1 MSGPPPRVQLGLLP
15 GFDATGDNL
24 ALVAEADK
32 LAETLVRPARKVSA
46 EREMLAAQG
55 SLAVSVDPPEI
66 QGWREE
72 LGHERPRFGADGVC
86 TAVERWRRLEDGT
99 LGPCP
104 FVTCP
109 RHLLIDSG
117 APIEISGRRYAELML
132 NRAGLPATM
141 GRRPALPAVP
151 TDGEIDAFGLEA
163 LERLDEVPDTCSVEV
178 QQRVSAHDGTVDE
191 DGRLINW
198 TTDEARA
205 NHAEARANHAE
216 AMQVQEIARSMGVSV
231 EEVRLYTLSACD
243 KIGVKLVNGQP
254 LPGDGARIAALLAQV
269 DGRRALASDDDLR
282 TRARRVLEYL
292 GSEVPIGEDLVA
304 AVERVLLTDTSPP
317 PRIRRIE
324 RDAPPP
330 REPTADEIFGGEW

>member
-1 MSGPPPRVQLGLLP
+1 MSGPPPRIQLGLLP
-15 GFDATGDNL
+15 GFEAPADRL
-24 ALVAEADK
+24 ALVAAADD
-32 LAETLVRPARKVSA
+32 LAVELARPAARKVSA
-46 EREMLAAQG
+46 ERELLAAQG
-55 SLAVSVDPPEI
+55 SLAISVDPPEI
-66 QGWREE
+66 EGWREE
-72 LGHERPRFGADGVC
+72 LDQERPRIGADGVC

-104 FVTCP
+104 FVACP

-117 APIEISGRRYAELML
+117 APIEIGGRRYAELML

-163 LERLDEVPDTCSVEV
+163 LDRLDEVPDTCSVEV

-191 DGRLINW
+191 DGRQINW

-205 NHAEARANHAE
+205 SHAD
-216 AMQVQEIARSMGVSV
+216 AMQVQEIARAMGVSV

-254 LPGDGARIAALLAQV
+254 LPGDGARVAAILAQLE
-269 DGRRALASDDDLR
+269 GRRVPLADVDLVA
-282 TRARRVLEYL
+282 RARRVLAYL
-292 GSEVPIGEDLVA
+292 GAPAQPGVDLDA
-304 AVERVLLTDTSPP
+304 AIARALLTDTSPP
-317 PRIRRIE
+317 PAAIRRIE

-330 REPTADEIFGGEW
+330 RVPTADEIFGGDW

>member
-1 MSGPPPRVQLGLLP
+1 MSKAPEYQLGLLP
-15 GFDATGDNL
+15 GFDGPLLPQTPIAF
-24 ALVAEADK
+24 EPP
-32 LAETLVRPARKVSA
+32 PAPAPPPRRAVSA
-46 EREMLAAQG
+46 EREMLAGQVTLAI
-55 SLAVSVDPPEI
+55 SLDPPDL
-66 QGWREE
+66 QGWEQE
-72 LGHERPRFGADGVC
+72 LGRERPRIVNGLC
-86 TAVERWRRLEDGT
+86 TAIEEWRRLEDGT

-104 FVTCP
+104 FVACP

-117 APIEISGRRYAELML
+117 APIEIGGRRYAELML

-163 LERLDEVPDTCSVEV
+163 LDRLDEVPDTCSVEV

-191 DGRLINW
+191 DGRQINW

-205 NHAEARANHAE
+205 SHAD
-216 AMQVQEIARSMGVSV
+216 AMQVQEIARAMGVSV

-254 LPGDGARIAALLAQV
+254 LPGDGARVAAILAQLE
-269 DGRRALASDDDLR
+269 GRRVPLADVDLVA
-282 TRARRVLEYL
+282 RARRVLAYL
-292 GSEVPIGEDLVA
+292 GAPAQPGVDLDA
-304 AVERVLLTDTSPP
+304 AIARALLTDTSPP
-317 PRIRRIE
+317 PAAIRRIE

-330 REPTADEIFGGEW
+330 RVPTADEIFGGDW